1 MKLAEALL
9 ERADLQ
15 KRMAQMS
22 GRLRNNARVQEGE
35 KPAEDPKALLKEL
48 AEMTS
53 RLEKLVSDI
62 NLTNS
67 ETRVN
72 GEPLTR
78 LLSRRDAW
86 KQQIQI
92 LREFLDAASAL
103 SDRARQSE
111 IKIVSTVGVAE
122 MQKELDKKSKALREL
137 DGAIQAAN
145 WTTELVTAEEK

>member
-15 KRMAQMS
+15 KRLAQMS

-35 KPAEDPKALLKEL
+35 TPAEDPKKLIKEL
-48 AEMTS
+48 NEMTA
-53 RLEKLVSDI
+53 RLEKLTADI

-67 ETRVN
+67 TALSN

-78 LLSRRDAW
+78 LLARRDCARE
-86 KQQIQI
+86 QIQI

-103 SDRARQSE
+103 TERARQSE
-111 IKIVSTVGVAE
+111 IKIVSTVKVSDV
-122 MQKELDKKSKALREL
+122 QKDLDQKSKALREL
-137 DGAIQAAN
+137 DAAIQAAN
-145 WTTELVTAEEK
+145 WTNDLIES